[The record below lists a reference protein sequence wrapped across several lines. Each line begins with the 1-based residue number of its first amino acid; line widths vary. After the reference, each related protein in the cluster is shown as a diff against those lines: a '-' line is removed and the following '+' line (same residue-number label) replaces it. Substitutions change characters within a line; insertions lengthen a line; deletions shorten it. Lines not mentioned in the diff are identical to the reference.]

1 MEVYAPRTGFALY
14 EKSNQGTIGR
24 SMNIGDLVQLTP
36 DGVVAAW
43 YPDMDR
49 DAVWY
54 PGIDHGAAGIV
65 IKMVAREELDEEAK
79 SCIPPDLDQTTWVLV
94 EWPRGRDYHTPQDL
108 DIVRKHFS

>member
-24 SMNIGDLVQLTP
+24 SMNIGDLVRLTG
-36 DGVVAAW
+36 DGIIAA
-43 YPDMDR
+43 
-49 DAVWY
+49 WY
-54 PGIDHGAAGIV
+54 PGIDHGAVGVV